1 MNNFWVMNCI
11 NPVYSGLPI
20 LCIVP
25 GENMQKAVPKI
36 IHGYNM
42 PDAVKNIDFDDYTCC
57 IYILL

>member
-36 IHGYNM
+36 YQSVQYNM
-42 PDAVKNIDFDDYTCC
+42 GDLTIF
-57 IYILL
+57 L